1 MLGQLPIERVTPDP
15 VFNKVGF
22 NHAGSVLI
30 KYGYIWKPTIVKAY
44 VCIFVSLTM
53 KAIHLELVSD
63 LTSDAFIACLRRFI
77 ARRGCP
83 SLIWSDSGTNFVGAA
98 CEIKELYHFLRKIKG
113 PKMLWLA
120 SSPPGTYHLEV
131 HSAIC
136 CSFRWPL
143 GGSCQIYEDTP
154 QASGRRCQTHF

>member
-77 ARRGCP
+77 ACCGCP
-83 SLIWSDSGTNFVGAA
+83 SLIWSDWGTNFVGAA
-98 CEIKELYHFLRKIKG
+98 HEIKEFYHFLQDQGTQDAVASFLSTQNISLG
-113 PKMLWLA
+113 SSFCNMLLI
-120 SSPPGTYHLEV
+120 SV
-131 HSAIC
+131 
-136 CSFRWPL
+136 
-143 GGSCQIYEDTP
+143 
-154 QASGRRCQTHF
+154 ASGRQLSNL